1 MKNQDWTFLKLKSG
15 EKVKIDSRDLKKVEQ
30 LSWRVLRKKNSNRP
44 SVVATISTP
53 KGPRQITLGK
63 FLLKPPKGKMVYPR
77 RGDLDYRR
85 ANLIV
90 CTMAERQQMLPKRKQ
105 QESSSKYKGVFWDS
119 TRKKWR
125 ADIYIDGKCH
135 LVGLYSSEDSA
146 ALAYNKIAREQ
157 FGEMAY
163 QNQVNPRFPK
173 RKSDNN

>member
-1 MKNQDWTFLKLKSG
+1 MKTQNWTFYKLKTG
-15 EKVKIDSRDLKKVEQ
+15 EKIKIDIKDLKKVES

-44 SVVATISTP
+44 SVVATQSTP

-63 FLLKPPKGKMVYPR
+63 FLLNPPKGKMVYPR

-85 ANLIV
+85 DNLVV

-105 QESSSKYKGVFWDS
+105 QKSSSKYKGVFWDS

-125 ADIYIDGKCH
+125 VDIYVDGKCNFI
-135 LVGLYSSEDSA
+135 GLYSGEDSA
-146 ALAYNKIAREQ
+146 ALAYNKAAREH

-163 QNQVNPRFPK
+163 QNQVKARTPQRN
-173 RKSDNN
+173 SDQ